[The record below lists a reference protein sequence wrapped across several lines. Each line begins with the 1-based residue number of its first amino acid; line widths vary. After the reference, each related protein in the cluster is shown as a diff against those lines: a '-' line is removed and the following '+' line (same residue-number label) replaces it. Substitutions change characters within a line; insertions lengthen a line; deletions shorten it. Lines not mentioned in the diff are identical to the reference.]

1 MLFLELIR
9 LKEKKKK
16 KIDKKKNRRIE
27 NRNVMEWKE
36 MYIVFLR
43 INQTD

>member
-1 MLFLELIR
+1 MIKR
-9 LKEKKKK
+9 KKEK

-27 NRNVMEWKE
+27 NWNVMEWKE

>member
-1 MLFLELIR
+1 MIKR
-9 LKEKKKK
+9 KKEK